1 MIGCS
6 YSGTHEDYEKIAKTR
21 DVTQNYC
28 NTFYNRRKPALSE
41 SELCDYFVNQQ
52 VVEFVTV
59 TNWAYGLKDTYDGVL
74 H

>member
-28 NTFYNRRKPALSE
+28 NTFYNRRKPALSDSRAACARRDE
-41 SELCDYFVNQQ
+41 A
-52 VVEFVTV
+52 
-59 TNWAYGLKDTYDGVL
+59 W
-74 H
+74 